1 MNIQDVKVV
10 QMMTDRMKWLSQRQR
25 VLAENVANSDTP
37 NYVAKDMKKVDFEKI
52 ASARHFQMEL
62 ATTHSSH
69 YSASRLHSQMGAVQ
83 ENQTPVE
90 TSPTGNSVV
99 IEEELIKVADTVV
112 QYQLMT
118 SLYKKQLGMYRMAL
132 GNR

>member
-10 QMMTDRMKWLSQRQR
+10 RMLSDKMTWLSQRQR
-25 VLAENVANSDTP
+25 VLAENVANADTP
-37 NYVAKDMKKVDFEKI
+37 GYVAKDLKKVDFGK
-52 ASARHFQMEL
+52 AADAGRFSVEL
-62 ATTHSSH
+62 ATTHSTHISV
-69 YSASRLHSQMGAVQ
+69 SRLNGKLGPVQ
-83 ENQTPVE
+83 EDQSAAE

-99 IEEELIKVADTVV
+99 IEEELIKVADNVG
-112 QYQLMT
+112 QHQLIT